1 MFCALLLQCLTLVS
15 LNVENLFDCEHDTLK
30 NDLEWLPDGDNH
42 WNKKRYWKKVNH
54 LAQEVI
60 ACGETEEGWELP
72 DLVALCEVENDTV
85 MRDLTRRSPLR
96 NARYEYVMTDSP
108 DPRGIDVALMY
119 SPFSFSFIES
129 RSFGVKPLKGMHAPR
144 DILFVKGR
152 LLRGDTLCVFVV
164 HAPSRTGGERAT
176 RNHRLI
182 VAQRL
187 CELVDSVRLASPQTL
202 FMVAGDFNDTTDSP
216 SLLMLQDHGLHD
228 VSMNAKGK
236 HGAKG
241 TYRYRGEWGSLDHI
255 FVSDNLMKCLSD
267 CQVFDAPFLLEKDEK
282 YGGMKPHR
290 TYLGPRYV
298 GGYSDHLPLV
308 ARFCLGNR

>member
-1 MFCALLLQCLTLVS
+1 M
-15 LNVENLFDCEHDTLK
+15 K

-60 ACGETEEGWELP
+60 ACGETEDGWELP

-176 RNHRLI
+176 RNHRL
-182 VAQRL
+182 
-187 CELVDSVRLASPQTL
+187 
-202 FMVAGDFNDTTDSP
+202 
-216 SLLMLQDHGLHD
+216 
-228 VSMNAKGK
+228 
-236 HGAKG
+236 
-241 TYRYRGEWGSLDHI
+241 
-255 FVSDNLMKCLSD
+255 
-267 CQVFDAPFLLEKDEK
+267 
-282 YGGMKPHR
+282 
-290 TYLGPRYV
+290 
-298 GGYSDHLPLV
+298 
-308 ARFCLGNR
+308 